1 MDKPDLATAN
11 SRRWTQ
17 IEIYLEGLARR
28 GSARRRGY
36 QARTEPES
44 PRLMLGTLPFLATI
58 LLLGILVVSIA
69 ATAWPPS
76 QPQFQPKP
84 QQQELGTAQR
94 GWFQE
99 AQKEFR

>member
-11 SRRWTQ
+11 SRRWTH
-17 IEIYLEGLARR
+17 IEIYLEALARR
-28 GSARRRGY
+28 GSARRRRFQG
-36 QARTEPES
+36 RTEPES
-44 PRLMLGTLPFLATI
+44 PRLMLGTLPFLLTI
-58 LLLGILVVSIA
+58 VVLAVLGVAIA
-69 ATAWPPS
+69 VMAWPPS
-76 QPQFQPKP
+76 QPQFQPRP